1 MEGAVALK
9 QVGTQG
15 KVKGLLSSLSHLVGT
30 SREVL
35 RENKKQAPIGVN
47 CAKCCFLAE
56 NSSCSDLTVDR
67 RGLGCTG

>member
-35 RENKKQAPIGVN
+35 RENKKQVW
-47 CAKCCFLAE
+47 LQ
-56 NSSCSDLTVDR
+56 LTLCWASR
-67 RGLGCTG
+67 H